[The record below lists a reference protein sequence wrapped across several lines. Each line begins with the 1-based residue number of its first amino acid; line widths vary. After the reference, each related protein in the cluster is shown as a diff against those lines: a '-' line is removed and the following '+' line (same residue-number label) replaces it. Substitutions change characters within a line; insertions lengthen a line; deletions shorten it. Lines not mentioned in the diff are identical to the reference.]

1 MAMYR
6 IFLAACLV
14 LAMAEAPQAA
24 QPQFT
29 AEDEL
34 NFYCLRQAYPEIKS
48 LTTEP
53 DGSRWLILEDG
64 RKLEY
69 ASIRQA
75 MAQPYPL
82 EPERPATPAGVAP
95 GRERP
100 YALFNALYGDNAAS
114 VRKQLVQTQFNGK
127 QVTVAA
133 RLKEPLA
140 NVASALARI
149 SNPALKRFLGPDG
162 GFVWRKI
169 AGEDR
174 LSAHSYGIALDIG
187 ARHSPYWRWSK
198 VTPHPMQATYPQKIV
213 EEFEKQ
219 GFIWGGKWHEY
230 DLMHFE
236 YRPELICKAKKMRG
250 SPANR

>member
-6 IFLAACLV
+6 VFLGACLV
-14 LAMAEAPQAA
+14 LAMANPAHAA
-24 QPQFT
+24 QSQFRD
-29 AEDEL
+29 EDEL

-48 LTTEP
+48 LATEP
-53 DGSRWLILEDG
+53 DGNRWLILADG
-64 RKLEY
+64 RRLDY
-69 ASIRQA
+69 DSIRQS

-95 GRERP
+95 GRVRP
-100 YALFNALYGDNAAS
+100 YALFNALYGGNADS
-114 VRKQLVQTQFNGK
+114 VRKKLVQTQFNGK
-127 QVTVAA
+127 RVTVAA

-140 NVASALARI
+140 NVSAALAQI
-149 SNPALKRFLGPDG
+149 ADPGIKRFLGPDG

-198 VTPHPMQATYPQKIV
+198 VTPHPMQAAYPRKIV

-236 YRPELICKAKKMRG
+236 YRPELICKAKGLQAGRV
-250 SPANR
+250 AR